1 MTENRMTNGDNFS
14 VFGSKD
20 FQSRVLQGAITDKN
34 FFEKVFE
41 ILKEEYFTTDA
52 HTVLWVEIRKL
63 FNKYDMPPTYEM
75 LRVEMS
81 HYPES
86 DQKDATLEVLKDIEK
101 KVDRQEIQHAKETA
115 FEFCKNQSMKNAILK
130 SVELLKDGK
139 FEEIQKT
146 IEESMKI
153 TSETNMGHIYFED
166 LQSRSVANHRPNAC
180 PTGFGALDHLDIL
193 DGGLAGGE
201 LGVVMAPTGVGKSFM
216 LVNFGYGALAAGK
229 NVVHYTFE
237 LSENNIGTRYDSRI
251 TKVPIKQVV
260 SRLAEVE
267 KKLAAFS
274 GGKLIIKE
282 YPTKVATVNTIK
294 FHMARLI
301 SSGFQPDL
309 VIIDYGDLMRSR
321 KGYDQKRY
329 ELESIYEDLR
339 GFAMESKLPIW
350 TATQSNREGFND
362 DIITIDK
369 VGEAISKVH
378 VSDFFATFSQRKF
391 HIGKNR
397 AGKAGVNFDI
407 DIDYA
412 RSMITLAGENATNG
426 GISMSN
432 RVTNILESGDKLK
445 DVYDSYRDR
454 KVGVS

>member
-1 MTENRMTNGDNFS
+1 MTNADNFS
-14 VFGSKD
+14 VFGSKE
-20 FQSRVLQGAITDKN
+20 FQNRVLQGTITDKI
-34 FFEKVFE
+34 FFEKIFE
-41 ILKEEYFTTDA
+41 ILKEDYFVSDA
-52 HTVLWVEIRKL
+52 HKVLWIEIRKL
-63 FNKYDMPPTYEM
+63 FNKYDSPPTYEM
-75 LRVEMS
+75 LRLEIS

-86 DQKDATLEVLKDIEK
+86 DQKDATIEVLKDIEK
-101 KVDRQEIQHAKETA
+101 KVNRTEIEHAKETA

-146 IEESMKI
+146 IEDSLKI
-153 TSETNMGHIYFED
+153 TTEQDIGHKYFES
-166 LQSRSVANHRPNAC
+166 LKSRSTANHRPNAC
-180 PTGFGALDHLDIL
+180 PTGFDALDHLDVL

-201 LGVVMAPTGVGKSFM
+201 LGVVMAPTGVGKSFL

-229 NVVHYTFE
+229 NVIHYTFE

-260 SRLAEVE
+260 SRLGEVE
-267 KKLAAFS
+267 KKLASFS

-282 YPTKVATVNTIK
+282 YPTKIATVNTIK
-294 FHMARLI
+294 FHMGRLI
-301 SSGFQPDL
+301 SSGFEPDL
-309 VIIDYGDLMRSR
+309 IIIDYGDLMRSR
-321 KGYDQKRY
+321 KGYEQKRY

-339 GFAMESKLPIW
+339 GFAMETRLPIW

-412 RSMITLAGENATNG
+412 RSMITLEQGNATHG
-426 GISMSN
+426 GISVGS
-432 RVTNILESGDKLK
+432 RVDQILNAPDKLRN
-445 DVYDSYRDR
+445 VYDEYRD
-454 KVGVS
+454 KKDYVT